1 MCPLDKFKLRYLNQ
15 LKRVASFSSAW
26 KIWHP
31 HISKKITSLQTGQ
44 NAFDLGDHLSDI
56 FQSTSISGRSQ
67 STISAGGV
75 AWECLVTWYLNL
87 VFWGTS
93 VVAVRQN
100 KEFVPQC
107 ISDCLTVTIA
117 NKATNT
123 ESDILVFSVPEV
135 EALRHSS
142 IKYLNEHLNSR
153 LQLTDLVV
161 LQCKTNWNDNA
172 QIPMLWDLIYNSD
185 SRLTNV
191 SVGVNGLSPR
201 SFRKFKYSFATVP
214 SNKIEKIKPKGVNV
228 LRVKNLTGGNYW
240 GRRSVSDIAA
250 SIKEFPSR
258 HFPSMFVG
266 GVANHISK
274 KLFEHSGDSPDFL
287 KLEFDYDEPSLI

>member
-1 MCPLDKFKLRYLNQ
+1 
-15 LKRVASFSSAW
+15 
-26 KIWHP
+26 
-31 HISKKITSLQTGQ
+31 
-44 NAFDLGDHLSDI
+44 
-56 FQSTSISGRSQ
+56 
-67 STISAGGV
+67 
-75 AWECLVTWYLNL
+75 
-87 VFWGTS
+87 
-93 VVAVRQN
+93 
-100 KEFVPQC
+100 
-107 ISDCLTVTIA
+107 
-117 NKATNT
+117 
-123 ESDILVFSVPEV
+123 
-135 EALRHSS
+135 
-142 IKYLNEHLNSR
+142 
-153 LQLTDLVV
+153 
-161 LQCKTNWNDNA
+161 
-172 QIPMLWDLIYNSD
+172 MLWDLIYNSD

-201 SFRKFKYSFATVP
+201 SFRKFKYSFVTVP